1 MIGRVAGRMALAI
14 AILGSQAPSA
24 IAKDYE
30 DRIAARPG
38 GRLQVDLASG
48 SVEVESHDK
57 NEVRVDAQVGGVGA
71 RSLDFRLSG
80 NGVDVFFSADVGG
93 WAQLLGGTRLRVR
106 LKVPEHY
113 DLDIRTHGG
122 NIEVEEIRGDI
133 VARTSG
139 GSVEVDE
146 IEGNVDLRSSGG
158 SIEAKEIRGNLVART
173 SGGRIR
179 ASEIS
184 GDVEARTSG
193 GPIKITDVGGRVD
206 LHTSGGGISVRFTDD
221 PEGQLETSGGNIEVE
236 FPEDAGV
243 DLDARTSGGGV
254 EVEHEIVVQGRLD
267 RSRVEGKING
277 GGGTL
282 QLRTSGGSIRVRA
295 R

>member
-24 IAKDYE
+24 MAKDYE

-48 SVEVESHDK
+48 SVEVESHDE

-122 NIEVEEIRGDI
+122 NIEVEEIRGDV

-139 GSVEVDE
+139 GSVEADE

-193 GPIKITDVGGRVD
+193 GPIKITDVGGHVD

-254 EVEHEIVVQGRLD
+254 EVEHEIAVQGLLD

-277 GGGTL
+277 GGRTL

>member
-14 AILGSQAPSA
+14 AILGSPAPSA

-48 SVEVESHDK
+48 SVEVESHDD

-71 RSLDFRLSG
+71 RSRDFRLSG

-93 WAQLLGGTRLRVR
+93 WAQLLGSTRLRVR
-106 LKVPEHY
+106 FKVPEHY
-113 DLDIRTHGG
+113 DLDIRTRGG
-122 NIEVEEIRGDI
+122 SIEIEEIRGEV

-139 GSVEVDE
+139 GSVEADA
-146 IEGNVDLRSSGG
+146 IEGDVDLRSSGG

-184 GDVEARTSG
+184 GDVEAQTSG
-193 GPIKITDVGGRVD
+193 GPIKIKDVGGGVV

-221 PEGQLETSGGNIEVE
+221 PEGQVETSGGNIEIE

-243 DLDARTSGGGV
+243 DLDARTSGGRV
-254 EVEHEIVVQGRLD
+254 EVEHGSAVRGRLE
-267 RSRVEGKING
+267 RSRVVGKING
-277 GGGTL
+277 GGRTL

>member
-48 SVEVESHDK
+48 SVEVESHDE

-122 NIEVEEIRGDI
+122 NIEVEEIRGDV

-277 GGGTL
+277 GGRTL

>member
-1 MIGRVAGRMALAI
+1 MGRVAGTMALAI
-14 AILGSQAPSA
+14 AILGCLAPSA
-24 IAKDYE
+24 MAKDYE

-48 SVEVESHDK
+48 SVEVESHDDH
-57 NEVRVDAQVGGVGA
+57 EVRVDARVGGVAA
-71 RSLDFRLSG
+71 RSLEFRLTG

-106 LKVPEHY
+106 LKVPRHY
-113 DLDIRTHGG
+113 DLEIRTHGG
-122 NIEVEEIRGDI
+122 SIEIEGIRGEV

-139 GSVEVDE
+139 GSVEVDA

-158 SIEAKEIRGNLVART
+158 SIEAKEIHGNLVART

-179 ASEIS
+179 GSEIS

-193 GPIKITDVGGRVD
+193 GPIKITDVGGEVD
-206 LHTSGGGISVRFTDD
+206 LHTSGGGISVRFTDE
-221 PEGQLETSGGNIEVE
+221 PAGQLETSGGGSEVQ

-243 DLDARTSGGGV
+243 DLDARTRGGRV
-254 EVEHEIVVQGRLD
+254 EIEHGITVRGELD
-267 RSRVEGKING
+267 PSRVVGTING
-277 GGGTL
+277 GGQTL
-282 QLRTSGGSIRVRA
+282 RLRTSGGSIRVRA

>member
-1 MIGRVAGRMALAI
+1 MIGRVARSMAWAI
-14 AILGSQAPSA
+14 AILGCLAPSA
-24 IAKDYE
+24 MAKDYE

-38 GRLQVDLASG
+38 GRLQVELASG
-48 SVEVESHDK
+48 SVEVESHDD
-57 NEVRVDAQVGGVGA
+57 NEVRVDARVGGVGA
-71 RSLDFRLSG
+71 RSLVFRLTG

-93 WAQLLGGTRLRVR
+93 WAPLLGGTRLRVR
-106 LKVPEHY
+106 FKVPERY
-113 DLDIRTHGG
+113 DLDIRTRGG
-122 NIEVEEIRGDI
+122 RIEIEEIRGEV

-184 GDVEARTSG
+184 GDVEAQTSG
-193 GPIKITDVGGRVD
+193 GPIKIKDVAGGVD

-221 PEGQLETSGGNIEVE
+221 PEGQLETSGGSIEVE

-243 DLDARTSGGGV
+243 DLDAQTSGGRV
-254 EVEHEIVVQGRLD
+254 EVEHGILVRGSLD
-267 RSRVEGKING
+267 RSHVVGKING
-277 GGGTL
+277 GGRTL
-282 QLRTSGGSIRVRA
+282 QLRTSGGSIQVRA